1 MLSCIAL
8 LQPFASALLLQGR
21 PTALVGRACST
32 ATVVAT
38 PTAAQRPSSP
48 AAALGG
54 RRRTMMMMAAP
65 RSKLPT
71 RRVGVYCGK
80 CNTKLYKYAKGGKG
94 SLVKCYVERI
104 VEDFTEAPCTCPACG
119 ATFARETLVHGRP
132 AFKIVGG
139 KAYQKKS

>member
-1 MLSCIAL
+1 
-8 LQPFASALLLQGR
+8 
-21 PTALVGRACST
+21 
-32 ATVVAT
+32 
-38 PTAAQRPSSP
+38 
-48 AAALGG
+48 
-54 RRRTMMMMAAP
+54 MMMMAAP